1 MNSQAPASSRLNPTS
16 QSAVHAQLLS
26 RPSTFDLRLS
36 NSPPRAA
43 FTLIELLIV
52 ISIIA
57 ILAAMIIPVTG
68 AVNRTKIRAKA
79 RTELERV
86 ATAIDLYKAKLG
98 HYPPDN
104 PANAAL
110 NPLYFELSGTTLSTV
125 NGQPTYVTLDGS
137 AQVAVSALPTVFG
150 SGVGGFVN
158 VTRTG
163 AGDESRSASS
173 FLSNL
178 KPDEAFTL
186 TNPPPDTR
194 AKLLVAAVPGPV
206 THVSYISYV
215 SSSPTNNPNTYDLWV
230 DVVING
236 RTNRISNW
244 SKTPEILP

>member
-1 MNSQAPASSRLNPTS
+1 MNFPPRISHVTPKPRTAPRAALF
-16 QSAVHAQLLS
+16 S
-26 RPSTFDLRLS
+26 RPSTLDLRPS
-36 NSPPRAA
+36 TFRATSA

-68 AVNRTKIRAKA
+68 AVNRTKIRSKA

-104 PANAAL
+104 PGRPEL
-110 NPLYFELSGTTLSTV
+110 NPLYFELAGTTLTPV

-150 SGVGGFVN
+150 PGVGGFVN
-158 VTRTG
+158 TTRTG

-178 KPDEAFTL
+178 KPDESFTL

-206 THVSYISYV
+206 SHVSYISYV

-236 RTNRISNW
+236 RTNRINNW
-244 SKTPEILP
+244 SKTPVILP